1 MGGGPEEAGST
12 HGLDLVALICSAVWS
27 RVDRDN
33 RLWEFVPVSFKL
45 GVFENG
51 WLVLISYSVYEH
63 MNFSPKLLYKLQVVI
78 VPVFVIFLHK

>member
-33 RLWEFVPVSFKL
+33 RLWGFVPVSFKL